1 MLKSLYIK
9 NFALIDELR
18 IEFSEGLNIITGE
31 TGAGKSIIVNAL
43 AQLCGERS
51 STELVRKGAAKAI
64 LEAEIEF
71 RPRAE
76 VMKILQE
83 SAIDPEEQDALILR
97 KEISA
102 KGNSRTFINDTP
114 VPLSRLNEIS
124 SYLID
129 IHGQHQHQRL
139 LHPENHL
146 EYLDAFGRLN
156 SQVQTF
162 NQLLNQYRQKLKE
175 RDDLRARQLK
185 STQLQDMYR
194 FQMEELSKAELQP
207 GELDELYNELKRL
220 NNVEYIHQLSSAINE
235 MLYLGEPSASGLI
248 ANAEHNLQK
257 LTEYDGQF
265 SEFTQSL
272 SEARASI
279 EEIGRFITDY
289 LADLE
294 FDPARLEQIQERIG
308 RLEFLLKKYQKKNV
322 EELIDYLQQIENYS
336 ADIEQFDER
345 IEQIEQQIDT
355 LKNHLQQQGSDL
367 SQKRKA
373 AAQTFEKQIVQVFQ
387 KVGMANA
394 QFRIRFFLKEQTD
407 SPFVLEKTPVEANE
421 RGFDQ
426 VVFELASN
434 AGEDFKPLH
443 KIASG
448 GEISRIMLALKT
460 LLATVDQV
468 PSMVFDEI
476 DSGISGKIAQIV
488 GLQMAELSRK
498 HQILCITHLPQIA
511 AFARTHFKVLKN
523 TEDNRTF
530 VDIKQLDESGRI
542 REIATLLSGK
552 EIAEQT
558 LENARHLISE
568 ANAMY

>member
-18 IEFSEGLNIITGE
+18 IEFSDGLNIITGE

-51 STELVRKGAAKAI
+51 STELIRKGAAKAI
-64 LEAEIEF
+64 LEAEIEL
-71 RPRAE
+71 RPRSE
-76 VMKILQE
+76 VMKILRE
-83 SAIDPEEQDALILR
+83 LTIDFEVENILILH

-102 KGNSRTFINDTP
+102 KGISRTFINDTP
-114 VPLSRLNEIS
+114 VPLSRLSETS

-156 SQVQTF
+156 GLVQAFNQTF
-162 NQLLNQYRQKLKE
+162 SQYRQKIKE
-175 RDDLRARQLK
+175 HDALRARQLK

-194 FQMEELSKAELQP
+194 FQIEELNKAELQP

-220 NNVEYIHQLSSAINE
+220 NNIEYIHQLASAINDA
-235 MLYLGEPSASGLI
+235 LYLGEPNASGLI
-248 ANAEHNLQK
+248 AIAENNLQK
-257 LTEYDGQF
+257 LVEYDVQF
-265 SEFTQSL
+265 AEFNESL
-272 SEARASI
+272 SEARSSI
-279 EEIGRFITDY
+279 EEIGRFISAY
-289 LADLE
+289 LVDLE
-294 FDPARLEQIQERIG
+294 FDPRRLEQIQERIG
-308 RLEFLLKKYQKKNV
+308 RLEFLLKKYQKKTE
-322 EELIDYLQQIENYS
+322 EELIEYLQEIENYS

-345 IEQIEQQIDT
+345 IEQIERKIEE
-355 LKNHLQQQGSDL
+355 LKNQLQKQGSEL
-367 SQKRKA
+367 SQKRKTA
-373 AAQTFEKQIVQVFQ
+373 AKTFESRMAEMFK

-394 QFRIRFFLKEQTD
+394 HFRVHFFFKEQPH
-407 SPFVLEKTPVEANE
+407 SPFVLDGKPVEANE

-426 VVFELASN
+426 IMFELASN
-434 AGEDFKPLH
+434 TGEDFKPLH

-460 LLATVDQV
+460 LFAAVDQV

-476 DSGISGKIAQIV
+476 DAGISGKIAQIV

-511 AFARTHFKVLKN
+511 AFAHTHFKVLKN
-523 TEDNRTF
+523 TEDNRTY
-530 VDIKQLDESGRI
+530 VDIEQLDDFSRI

-568 ANAMY
+568 ANTMY

>member
-51 STELVRKGAAKAI
+51 SSELIRKGAAKAI

-71 RPRAE
+71 EPRHE
-76 VMKILQE
+76 IVKILQDLD
-83 SAIDPEEQDALILR
+83 IDSQVPSTLILR

-114 VPLSRLNEIS
+114 VSLGRLNEIS

-146 EYLDAFGRLN
+146 EYLDAFAQLN
-156 SQVQTF
+156 EAVRAFGDT
-162 NQLLNQYRQKLKE
+162 LTRYRRKIAE
-175 RDDLRARQLK
+175 RDTLRARRLK

-194 FQMEELSKAELQP
+194 FQMEELRKAQLQP

-220 NNVEYIHQLSSAINE
+220 NNIEYIHQLASNVGE
-235 MLYLGEPSASGLI
+235 LLYLGEPNASGFI
-248 ANAEHNLQK
+248 ADAEKNVQK
-257 LTEYDGQF
+257 LA
-265 SEFTQSL
+265 EFDREWVEFNESL

-279 EEIGRFITDY
+279 EEIGRFVSDY
-289 LADLE
+289 LANLE
-294 FDPARLEQIQERIG
+294 FDPQRLEYVQERIG
-308 RLEFLLKKYQKKNV
+308 QLEFLLKKYQKTTV
-322 EELIDYLQQIENYS
+322 EELVAYLQEIENYS
-336 ADIEQFDER
+336 ADMEQFDEQIR
-345 IEQIEQQIDT
+345 QVEDEIEV
-355 LKNHLQQQGSDL
+355 L
-367 SQKRKA
+367 QKRLQHLGQTLSEKRREA
-373 AAQTFEKQIVQVFQ
+373 AERFEGQIAEVF
-387 KVGMANA
+387 KRVGMMNA
-394 QFRIRFFLKEQTD
+394 RFHVRLEMKKQSD
-407 SPFVLEKTPVEANE
+407 SPFILNEIPVEIND
-421 RGFDQ
+421 RGFDSA
-426 VVFELASN
+426 VFELASN

-460 LLATVDQV
+460 LLAVVDQV

-476 DSGISGKIAQIV
+476 DAGISGKIAQVV
-488 GLQMAELSRK
+488 GLQMARLSRK
-498 HQILCITHLPQIA
+498 HQILCVTHLPQIA
-511 AFARTHFKVLKN
+511 AFAHSHFKVSKN
-523 TEDNRTF
+523 TEDNRTY
-530 VDIKQLDESGRI
+530 VDIEQLDDVGRVH
-542 REIATLLSGK
+542 EIATLLSGK

-558 LENARHLISE
+558 LENARHLIAE
-568 ANAMY
+568 AQTME

>member
-18 IEFSEGLNIITGE
+18 IEFSDGLNIITGE

-51 STELVRKGAAKAI
+51 SSELVRKGAAKAI

-71 RPRAE
+71 RPRPE
-76 VMKILQE
+76 ILKILQE
-83 SAIDPEEQDALILR
+83 LELEPEPDSALILR

-102 KGNSRTFINDTP
+102 KGTSRTFINDTP
-114 VPLSRLNEIS
+114 VPLSRLNKIS

-146 EYLDAFGRLN
+146 EYLDAFGRLAGLAQ
-156 SQVQTF
+156 SF
-162 NQLLNQYRQKLKE
+162 NQTLNRYREKIKE
-175 RDDLRARQLK
+175 RDALRAQQLK

-194 FQMEELSKAELQP
+194 FQVEELNRADLQP
-207 GELDELYNELKRL
+207 GELDELYEELKRL
-220 NNVEYIHQLSSAINE
+220 NNIEYIHQLASAINE
-235 MLYLGEPSASGLI
+235 TLYLGEPNASGLI
-248 ANAEHNLQK
+248 ASSENNLQK
-257 LTEYDGQF
+257 LAQYDKQF
-265 SEFTQSL
+265 AEFEQSL
-272 SEARASI
+272 NEARTSI

-294 FDPARLEQIQERIG
+294 FDPQRLEQIQERINH
-308 RLEFLLKKYQKKNV
+308 LEFLLKKYQKKTIQ
-322 EELIDYLQQIENYS
+322 ELIEYLREIETYS
-336 ADIEQFDER
+336 ADMNQFDER
-345 IEQIEQQIDT
+345 IQQIEKEIAV
-355 LKNHLQQQGSDL
+355 LEKELQTQGSRL
-367 SQKRKA
+367 SEKRKTA
-373 AAQTFEKQIVQVFQ
+373 ARKFEKEISRVFK

-394 QFRIRFFLKEQTD
+394 RFRVHFFVKEQPG
-407 SPFVLEKTPVEANE
+407 SPFELDGKPVEADE
-421 RGFDQ
+421 QGFDQ
-426 VVFELASN
+426 IIFELASN

-448 GEISRIMLALKT
+448 GEISRIMLALKS
-460 LLATVDQV
+460 LLAAVDEV
-468 PSMVFDEI
+468 PSMIFDEI

-523 TEDNRTF
+523 TEDNRTY
-530 VDIKQLDESGRI
+530 VDIEQLDDAGRI
-542 REIATLLSGK
+542 HEIATLLSGK
-552 EIAEQT
+552 EIAKQT

-568 ANAMY
+568 AKAMY